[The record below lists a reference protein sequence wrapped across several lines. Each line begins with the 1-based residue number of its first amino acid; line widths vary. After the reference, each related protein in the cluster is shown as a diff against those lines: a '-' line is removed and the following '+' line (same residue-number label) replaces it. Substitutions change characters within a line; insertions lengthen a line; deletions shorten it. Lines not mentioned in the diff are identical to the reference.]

1 MKRKLLFIV
10 MLIAVTGLVTLQSCQ
25 DEAGTLVTEVNTF
38 SVPVAVAPADAG
50 VVPAGTTT
58 TLTWAATG
66 GSVDKWDVYFGE
78 SEDPDL
84 YKAAHNSQS
93 LSVPVVEGHT
103 YYWYVATV
111 DANGIETF
119 SPVFHFSVKVAL
131 NINNFVGTYD
141 CDEPGYAHYD
151 VHLTKISANTIETD
165 NFWDS
170 GWVLQYVFDD
180 MGNVT
185 ITPKTF
191 KTSSTVTY
199 TVTGSG
205 SFNNATGEF
214 YTDYEVVK
222 NTYTLKLEGNTVSS
236 AVNDANTHTFVKK

>member
-1 MKRKLLFIV
+1 
-10 MLIAVTGLVTLQSCQ
+10 MLIAFTGLVSLQSCE
-25 DEAGTLVTEVNTF
+25 DEAGTLVTEHNTF

-58 TLTWAATG
+58 TLKWSATG
-66 GSVDKWDVYFGE
+66 GNADKWDVYFGE
-78 SEDPDL
+78 SDHPAL
-84 YKAAHNSQS
+84 YKAAHNLQS
-93 LSVPVVEGHT
+93 LSVPVVEGST
-103 YYWYVATV
+103 YYWYVGTV

-119 SPVFHFSVKVAL
+119 SPVFHFTVKVTL
-131 NINNFVGTYD
+131 NIDNFIGTFD
-141 CDEPGYAHYD
+141 CEEPGYAHYD
-151 VHLTKISANTIETD
+151 CNLTKINANTIEND

-170 GWVLQYVFDD
+170 GWVVQYVFDD

-199 TVTGSG
+199 VVTGEG
-205 SFNNATGEF
+205 KYDNTTGEF

-222 NTYTLKLEGNTVSS
+222 NTYTLKLEGNTVVS